1 MEGAM
6 VDLSRG
12 PLETAAGCLYKPQR
26 WAVQI
31 PVAAAAFFGGPALGW
46 AIGGMM
52 PGLGEGARTFLC
64 VPFVA
69 VFFLGY
75 GLWLARLNALA
86 FRFIGKGVFKALFM
100 LIVLRRKPQRLEDV
114 LPSKEKILEM
124 LVRGQRAASSF
135 LAVAV
140 PIAIVAGLVVMF
152 YETPTPLPMREALV
166 AGGCVA
172 WGWALTFLGRRGF
185 LPFPEE
191 GA

>member
-1 MEGAM
+1 MVELGEG
-6 VDLSRG
+6 R
-12 PLETAAGCLYKPQR
+12 LETPAGFLYRPPG
-26 WAVQI
+26 WAVQ
-31 PVAAAAFFGGPALGW
+31 VAVVAAAFFGGPALGW
-46 AIGGMM
+46 GIGGLM
-52 PGLGEGARTFLC
+52 PGISDDATFLC

-86 FRFIGKGVFKALFM
+86 FNFIGKGLLRALFM
-100 LIVLRRKPQRLEDV
+100 LLVRRRKPERLEDV

-135 LAVAV
+135 LAVSMPV
-140 PIAIVAGLVVMF
+140 AIVAGVVTMF
-152 YETPTPLPMREALV
+152 YETPTSPAMRWAL
-166 AGGCVA
+166 AGGGCA
-172 WGWALTFLGRRGF
+172 GWGWALSFLGRRGF

>member
-1 MEGAM
+1 M
-6 VDLSRG
+6 VDLG
-12 PLETAAGCLYKPQR
+12 KGQLQTEAGFLYRPPG

-31 PVAAAAFFGGPALGW
+31 AVAAAAFFGGPALGW
-46 AIGGMM
+46 GIGGLM
-52 PGLGEGARTFLC
+52 PGISDDARTFLC

-75 GLWLARLNALA
+75 ALWLARLNALA
-86 FRFIGKGVFKALFM
+86 FNFIGKGLLRALFM
-100 LIVLRRKPQRLEDV
+100 LLVRRRKPERLEDV

-135 LAVAV
+135 LAVSV
-140 PIAIVAGLVVMF
+140 PVAIVAGTVVMF
-152 YETPTPLPMREALV
+152 YETPLSPAMRWALV
-166 AGGCVA
+166 GGGCVG
-172 WGWALTFLGRRGF
+172 WGWALSFLGRRGI